1 MKRSGFFIRL
11 LPVFFFTLIV
21 TGSFAQ
27 ELSKV
32 KAWKSKEV
40 TGITVDRL
48 GNFFVI
54 LKKGG
59 IKKYDPDGKVL
70 ASLSKGAGEV
80 VEPFYQPSIFIY
92 HRNKQQYVV
101 YGRNFDNARE
111 YSIEP
116 ALAIEPYLLIPTHD
130 NKLWLL
136 DKADYSLKK
145 INPATQEVT
154 HEFILPTEVTASPDF
169 TYLREYQ
176 NFLFLLDKNS
186 GIWILNTFGK
196 LIRHI
201 TIPQPRNFN
210 FFGEELY
217 YLDGNVIRF
226 YDLITEET
234 RTLAIP
240 DNVNFALVTDER
252 ILLAGKTTLTLYQ
265 YPGEKTN

>member
-1 MKRSGFFIRL
+1 MKDSRSSVFLFAL
-11 LPVFFFTLIV
+11 LVLFSA
-21 TGSFAQ
+21 GASAQ
-27 ELSKV
+27 ELSKIKV
-32 KAWKSKEV
+32 WKTKEV
-40 TGITVDRL
+40 SGITVDRL

-54 LKKGG
+54 LKKGS

-70 ASLSKGAGEV
+70 ASLSKGAGDL

-92 HRNKQQYVV
+92 HRSRQQYVV

-111 YSIEP
+111 YAIEP
-116 ALAIEPYLLIPTHD
+116 ALAIEPYLVSPTHD

-136 DKADYSLKK
+136 DKADYSLKR

-154 HEFILPTEVTASPDF
+154 HEFTLPSELTVSPDF

-176 NFLFLLDKNS
+176 NLLFLLDKNS
-186 GIWILNTFGK
+186 GILILNTFGK

-201 TIPQPRNFN
+201 DIKTPRNFN

-217 YLDGNVIRF
+217 YLDGNVVRF
-226 YDLITEET
+226 FDLITEET

-240 DNVNFALVTDER
+240 EGVNYALVTDER
-252 ILLAGKTTLTLYQ
+252 ILLAGKNTLSLYH
-265 YPGEKTN
+265 YPGDKTN